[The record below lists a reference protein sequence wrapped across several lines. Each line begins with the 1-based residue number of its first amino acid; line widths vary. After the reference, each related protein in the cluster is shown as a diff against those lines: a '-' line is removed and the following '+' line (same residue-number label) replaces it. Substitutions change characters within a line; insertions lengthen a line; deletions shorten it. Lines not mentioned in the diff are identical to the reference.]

1 MVFFYPDCSIFPL
14 KAVGRWITLYRLFLE
29 KTVRCMSFLKTWHK
43 TGTWRVVAEVKSN
56 GREFESRFWAKP
68 GFELLSLSSI
78 EFVNKDRFRA
88 SSFRSEPE
96 QKNYPTTEKV
106 RSYVFS
112 FSQEAAARAKQFP
125 KKTFKLNF
133 YDGWIRASFSRG
145 RKIFRTIL
153 ENGVASGSSC
163 RNRQVNY
170 CARECVCVCE
180 GECACVCV
188 WEREGEMREEVAGE
202 RECVCAA

>member
-1 MVFFYPDCSIFPL
+1 
-14 KAVGRWITLYRLFLE
+14 
-29 KTVRCMSFLKTWHK
+29 MSFSKTWHK
-43 TGTWRVVAEVKSN
+43 TGTWRFVAEVKSN

-68 GFELLSLSSI
+68 GNELLTLSSI
-78 EFVNKDRFRA
+78 EIVNKARFRA

-106 RSYVFS
+106 RSDVFS
-112 FSQEAAARAKQFP
+112 LSQEAAARAKQFP

-133 YDGWIRASFSRG
+133 YDGWSFASFSRG

-170 CARECVCVCE
+170 CARES
-180 GECACVCV
+180 VCV
-188 WEREGEMREEVAGE
+188 WVCGCVSERERRERKWQVRE
-202 RECVCAA
+202 RVCLCGVGVQ